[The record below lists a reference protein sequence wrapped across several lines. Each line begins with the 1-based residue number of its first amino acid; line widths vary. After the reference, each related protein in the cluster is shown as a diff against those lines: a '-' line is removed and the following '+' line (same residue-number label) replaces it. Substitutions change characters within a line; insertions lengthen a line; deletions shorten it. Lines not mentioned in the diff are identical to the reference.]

1 MNSEKL
7 TKRLEMGAY
16 VAIIGMA
23 LVVTATLIP
32 KLVGRYFP
40 KSVTQAAPALKAGD
54 RISVPNEDWEKNG
67 KTLLLV
73 LSTSC
78 HFCTES
84 APFYRTLVAKTQN
97 EQQLHV
103 AAIFPQS
110 VEEGREYLSSLGIIV
125 ADVLNVPR
133 QSFEVKGTP
142 TLILVDDKG
151 AVVNSWT
158 GKLAPTEESAVISKV
173 TSETN

>member
-1 MNSEKL
+1 VRS
-7 TKRLEMGAY
+7 
-16 VAIIGMA
+16 
-23 LVVTATLIP
+23 
-32 KLVGRYFP
+32 GRQDAFTGSY
-40 KSVTQAAPALKAGD
+40 
-54 RISVPNEDWEKNG
+54 
-67 KTLLLV
+67 
-73 LSTSC
+73 
-78 HFCTES
+78 
-84 APFYRTLVAKTQN
+84 
-97 EQQLHV
+97 
-103 AAIFPQS
+103 